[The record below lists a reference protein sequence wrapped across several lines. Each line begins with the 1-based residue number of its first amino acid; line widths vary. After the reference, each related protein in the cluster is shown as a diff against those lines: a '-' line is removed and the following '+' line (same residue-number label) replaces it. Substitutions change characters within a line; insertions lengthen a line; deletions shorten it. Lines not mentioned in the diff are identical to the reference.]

1 MNIEICNLGV
11 ISKSEIDLRPLTIL
25 IGPNNA
31 GKTWLAYVLSG
42 IFGPRGYEEYAQAYT
57 RGHISASY
65 SPLDDAIESVLKDGN
80 ATIDLCKFAEEY
92 GETYFQNV
100 ADYASH
106 WMHDFLSTQPA
117 RFSNMKITVH
127 LAEARAAFL
136 QQVEQ
141 YPIQS
146 RIAGG
151 LLTIRKKA
159 GDRVVYIYTS
169 VEGEE
174 QITERLPA
182 EDIKDRLVQS
192 IFRAFHRSLY
202 PQVRIFPTERTTL
215 VTLPLVSRAREKPA
229 VPLDQKAMETLE
241 TIEKTLQDLGG
252 LSGLT
257 PSTTIERNARIAIGP
272 VAYFLDMMGAA
283 FSIGSRQI
291 ASRKA
296 EARANPPIQ
305 KYIDLAEILEKEIL
319 SGGLGFST
327 PEPDPRRDILF
338 QTGDVSLE
346 IPIVSSMV
354 KELAPLVFY
363 LRHLARPGELLII
376 DEPEMNLH
384 PAAQMKIIEFLAMLV
399 NAGLHVIITTHS
411 TYLIDHLTNLLD
423 AYKHTNQEDIVEMF
437 LLEQKEAFLAQE
449 KVSVYLVEDGKVN
462 NILAPE
468 GTINWQTFSDVT
480 DLVQRIHFEL
490 LGE

>member
-1 MNIEICNLGV
+1 MKIEICNLGV
-11 ISKSEIDLRPLTIL
+11 ISKSEIDLKPLTVF

-57 RGHISASY
+57 RGQVPASY
-65 SPLDDAIESVLKDGN
+65 APLDDAIESVLKEGN
-80 ATIDLCKFAEEY
+80 ATIDLYKFAEED
-92 GETYFQNV
+92 GERYFQSV
-100 ADYASH
+100 ADYASN
-106 WMHDFLSTQPA
+106 WMHDFMSTQPA
-117 RFSNMKITVH
+117 RFSTMKITIH
-127 LAEARAAFL
+127 LAETRTAFL

-192 IFRAFHRSLY
+192 IFRALHRSLY
-202 PQVRIFPTERTTL
+202 PQVRVFPTERTTL
-215 VTLPLVSRAREKPA
+215 VTLPFVSRAREKPA
-229 VPLDQKAMETLE
+229 VPLDRKAMEILE
-241 TIEKTLQDLGG
+241 AIEKALRELEGV
-252 LSGLT
+252 SGLT
-257 PSTTIERNARIAIGP
+257 PSTTIEQNARIAIGP
-272 VAYFLDMMGAA
+272 VAYFLSMMSDA
-283 FSIGSRQI
+283 FRIGSQQI

-296 EARANPPIQ
+296 EARTNPSIQ
-305 KYIDLAEILEKEIL
+305 KYIELAGILEENIL
-319 SGGLGFST
+319 SGGLDFST
-327 PEPDPRRDILF
+327 PEPEPRRDILF
-338 QTGDVSLE
+338 QTDGVSLE

-363 LRHLARPGELLII
+363 LRYLARPGELLII

-423 AYKHTNQEDIVEMF
+423 AYKHTNQDDIVEMF

-449 KVSVYLVEDGKVN
+449 KVSVYLVEDGRVN
-462 NILAPE
+462 NILALE
-468 GTINWQTFSDVT
+468 GTINWETFSDVT